1 MDLQEGLLTF
11 GTKWLMAGCSE
22 VHTTCSERCFHIP
35 PRQRGSH
42 GCGGGNADCDFQP
55 RRRQKRTEIGLS
67 ERQFELKSFTII
79 IARNRTGS
87 RRKIA
92 DWERTERARRDSAN
106 CFEMWWPGTELNR
119 RRQPFQVALI
129 SIHNNLTGL
138 RWLRKCF
145 KSRG

>member
-55 RRRQKRTEIGLS
+55 RRRQKRTESGLS
-67 ERQFELKSFTII
+67 EGPYEVKSFTII
-79 IARNRTGS
+79 VARNRSGS
-87 RRKIA
+87 RRKIE
-92 DWERTERARRDSAN
+92 DLWRTGKARRES
-106 CFEMWWPGTELNR
+106 GK
-119 RRQPFQVALI
+119 LI
-129 SIHNNLTGL
+129 NILWAGEERNQA
-138 RWLRKCF
+138 
-145 KSRG
+145 

>member
-35 PRQRGSH
+35 PRQRGAH

-55 RRRQKRTEIGLS
+55 RRRQKRTESGLS

-87 RRKIA
+87 RRKLA

-106 CFEMWWPGTELNR
+106 CFEMV
-119 RRQPFQVALI
+119 VARDGVEPPPPAFSALFF
-129 SIHNNLTGL
+129 NNLTLQSGPS
-138 RWLRKCF
+138 F
-145 KSRG
+145 V